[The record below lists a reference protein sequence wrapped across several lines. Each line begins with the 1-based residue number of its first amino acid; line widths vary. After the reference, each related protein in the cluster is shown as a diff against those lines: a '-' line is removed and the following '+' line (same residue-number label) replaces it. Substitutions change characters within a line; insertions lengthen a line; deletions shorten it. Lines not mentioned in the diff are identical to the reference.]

1 MSKAVG
7 SIPCFWHESKEG
19 RKNKGRKRVG
29 NGMGREFVTLWITQ
43 DPVNLLET
51 MPFLLRK

>member
-19 RKNKGRKRVG
+19 RKNKGRKRVE